1 MTNFIKWINSRH
13 FISVRAA
20 LLAMVVWMTWEVT
33 KWSFDFART
42 SDLPGIERAAVIA
55 AVTAPFCALQAAVF
69 AIYGWMGKKDATG

>member
-1 MTNFIKWINSRH
+1 MKAFIAWVDKRH
-13 FISVRAA
+13 FVSIRAS
-20 LLAMVVWMTWEVT
+20 LLLMICWMTWEVT